1 MANSFSRAG
10 LLHCQEKFFGSP
22 RYKPSNLSFTATL
35 LACLDVQPI
44 PTEGQ
49 RYKIR
54 YWLPIKVK
62 G

>member
-1 MANSFSRAG
+1 M
-10 LLHCQEKFFGSP
+10 SP
-22 RYKPSNLSFTATL
+22 PTCHSPATL
-35 LACLDVQPI
+35 LACLNVQPI